1 MSFDHTKWAWM
12 SGRMVAWQ
20 EASVPLST
28 HALHYGSGVFEG
40 VRCYQTE
47 DGPAI
52 FRLQDHVERLFRSAQ
67 AYGIEVPFTPDTM
80 MEACREVVR
89 RNGFTSCYLR
99 PIVYLGSDNLGIRGR
114 CPVEAAVLA
123 WPWANQLGQDGLR
136 SGVRVTVSP
145 WVKFHQRMM
154 PTTAKGCGQYMNS
167 RLAVQDAM
175 RRGFDEALL
184 LDADG
189 RIAEGA
195 VENVFLVRDGRVV
208 TNDERS
214 SILLGIT
221 RDSVIQIARDLGY
234 PVQIDF
240 LRLEDLLLADEAFF
254 TGTATEVTPIREVDG
269 APIGTGTPGPITARL
284 QSVFFAAT
292 EGREARYRGWL
303 DVVGEPASKAA
314 MVTSARG

>member
-1 MSFDHTKWAWM
+1 
-12 SGRMVAWQ
+12 
-20 EASVPLST
+20 
-28 HALHYGSGVFEG
+28 
-40 VRCYQTE
+40 
-47 DGPAI
+47 
-52 FRLQDHVERLFRSAQ
+52 
-67 AYGIEVPFTPDTM
+67 
-80 MEACREVVR
+80 
-89 RNGFTSCYLR
+89 
-99 PIVYLGSDNLGIRGR
+99 
-114 CPVEAAVLA
+114 
-123 WPWANQLGQDGLR
+123 
-136 SGVRVTVSP
+136 
-145 WVKFHQRMM
+145 MM

-221 RDSVIQIARDLGY
+221 RDSVIRIARDLGY